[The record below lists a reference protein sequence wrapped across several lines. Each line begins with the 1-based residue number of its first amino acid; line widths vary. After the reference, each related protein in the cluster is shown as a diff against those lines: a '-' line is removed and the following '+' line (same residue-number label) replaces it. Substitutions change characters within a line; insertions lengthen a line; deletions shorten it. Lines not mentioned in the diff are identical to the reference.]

1 MSAKIFKD
9 SDNIYQD
16 QAKILFDFYSKSAE
30 RIVAEEE
37 RIENEIK
44 NLENSKPELEATK
57 AKAHTNKKIFL
68 VLTIVLGITVVG
80 LLFLIGFFKNKN
92 KIKECEEALASADE
106 RIAKLKEEHGNIFR
120 DYKVTKLGI
129 AYVPVAEQ
137 IKYGENSFIIDY
149 TGDIGN
155 SRIELQIPRNSELL
169 SQSVEKLEQ
178 LSSQAPLVE
187 TSEEIEEIST
197 DEYSRSIQNLNQH
210 DYFGSLDR
218 TLRTMSFCI
227 GDLNVSS
234 VELPLVE
241 TNGDYANFLK
251 EFATS
256 NVPENTPVFET
267 FDKTKFNE
275 SVEKFKEINRMRESV
290 SDKTNEFEDILKKL
304 MQSVANSVQQI
315 SMMKMTSTDKVV
327 NESNRI
333 LFKILKSPYNHYSP
347 SLEFEEIQ
355 RIKNEDFNYGK
366 ENNDYQPFMLKESSK
381 VRYDLFSEIWR
392 SEDGSQVNAPFGVHQ
407 IYQEIVAPMVQ
418 SLMMETR
425 KDRLKI
431 YNDIRNQKMDYL
443 NRWNRDVD
451 DFYGR
456 NRTEA
461 SDLRNIM
468 TESFRKFTAAY
479 NTLESL
485 KKTEQAMSSSGAD
498 LNTTIVKN
506 KDNVAET
513 MVGFEMQA
521 KQFREIQEDF
531 DSYMERLKEDIE
543 IKKEEFDHVE
553 YYDASLRDKAFKESA
568 VADSEKMTLEER
580 RKTLL
585 AVDPLF
591 AKKSELPPVPSVED
605 VTMENIAMNL
615 PAIAKNALE
624 ELLKK
629 KEEKKE
635 EEVKEIK
642 EEEKIEEEEVKEEE
656 VEEEAVKE
664 AVEDEEEEA
673 EEEIEEEEDEE
684 EEDK

>member
-9 SDNIYQD
+9 SDNVYQD

-30 RIVAEEE
+30 KIVAEEE
-37 RIENEIK
+37 RIETEIQ
-44 NLENSKPELEATK
+44 NLEDSKPELERLK
-57 AKAHTNKKIFL
+57 AQAKSKKTLFF
-68 VLTIVLGITVVG
+68 VLTIVFGITVIG
-80 LLFLIGFFKNKN
+80 LLFLIGFFKNKS
-92 KIKECEEALASADE
+92 KIKKCEEDMVNVDE
-106 RIAKLKEEHGNIFR
+106 QIAKLKKEHEEIFR
-120 DYKVTKLGI
+120 DYKVTKLGV

-137 IKYGENSFIIDY
+137 IKYGENSFIVDY
-149 TGDIGN
+149 TGDVED
-155 SRIELQIPRNSELL
+155 SKIELQIPRNSELL
-169 SQSVEKLEQ
+169 SQSVNKLEQ
-178 LSSQAPLVE
+178 LSSHAPLVE

-241 TNGDYANFLK
+241 TSGDYANFLK
-251 EFATS
+251 EFTTS
-256 NVPENTPVFET
+256 DVPENAPVFET
-267 FDKTKFNE
+267 FDKTKFLE
-275 SVEKFKEINRMRESV
+275 SVEKFKEINKMRESV
-290 SDKTNEFEDILKKL
+290 SDKTDEFEDILKNL

-315 SMMKMTSTDKVV
+315 SVMKISSTDKIV

-347 SLEFEEIQ
+347 ALEYEEIE

-366 ENNDYQPFMLKESSK
+366 ENNEYQPFQLKESSK
-381 VRYDLFSEIWR
+381 VRYDLFSDVWR

-425 KDRLKI
+425 KDRLAI

-456 NRTEA
+456 NRAEA
-461 SDLRNIM
+461 SNLQNIM

-485 KKTEQAMSSSGAD
+485 KKTEQNMSMGDVD
-498 LNTTIVKN
+498 LDATIVKN

-513 MVGFEMQA
+513 MLGFEMQA
-521 KQFREIQEDF
+521 KQFKDIQEDF
-531 DSYMERLKEDIE
+531 ENYMERLKEDIE
-543 IKKEEFDHVE
+543 LKKEEFDHVE
-553 YYDASLRDKAFKESA
+553 YYDASLRDRAFKESA
-568 VADSEKMTLEER
+568 VADSEKMQLEDR

-605 VTMENIAMNL
+605 ITMENLALNL

-624 ELLKK
+624 ELLEKT
-629 KEEKKE
+629 EEKKE
-635 EEVKEIK
+635 EE
-642 EEEKIEEEEVKEEE
+642 
-656 VEEEAVKE
+656 
-664 AVEDEEEEA
+664 
-673 EEEIEEEEDEE
+673 
-684 EEDK
+684 DK